1 MSETE
6 NAILSGLT
14 RPRKA
19 SYGDRLER
27 LVAVSFVGVLTGV
40 TASMAMYVF
49 RIQDLAP
56 GWATETLMASLVFAA
71 GLLIKLLVGEIRAS
85 VTALAISIVL
95 GTACTFIFEVAPFYL
110 LGIGTAGGYA
120 LYVPLRD
127 VITFLL
133 MFQIPLQFSGYL
145 SAVIYDGFRA

>member
-1 MSETE
+1 MSGTE

-27 LVAVSFVGVLTGV
+27 LVAVSFVGLLTGL
-40 TASMAMYVF
+40 TAAMGMYVF
-49 RIQDLAP
+49 RIQELAP
-56 GWATETLMASLVFAA
+56 GWATETLMASLVFVA
-71 GLLIKLLVGEIRAS
+71 GLLIKLLVGEMRAS
-85 VTALAISIVL
+85 VTALGISVAV
-95 GTACTFIFEVAPFYL
+95 GTACMFAFEIAPYYF
-110 LGIGTAGGYA
+110 LGIGTASGYV

-145 SAVIYDGFRA
+145 TAVVYDGFRA

>member
-1 MSETE
+1 MSGTE

-27 LVAVSFVGVLTGV
+27 LVAVSFVGVLTGL
-40 TASMAMYVF
+40 TAAMAMYVF
-49 RIQDLAP
+49 RIQDFAP
-56 GWATETLMASLVFAA
+56 GWGTETLMASLVFVA
-71 GLLIKLLVGEIRAS
+71 GLLVKLLVGEMRAS
-85 VTALAISIVL
+85 VTAMGVSVAV
-95 GTACTFIFEVAPFYL
+95 GTVCMFTFEIAPFYV

-120 LYVPLRD
+120 LYIPLRD

-145 SAVIYDGFRA
+145 TAVVYDGFRA